1 MCSQGWET
9 LPPFSSPQKTHSIIF
24 LSWMSA
30 LSLLKRA
37 LSSGTI
43 SQELS
48 RKTQDTHNSL
58 LNSTTSSY
66 SVLSHRPFS
75 FSDSYL
81 VPTRLFIPYIQK
93 ENSLISWF
101 VVVPFHPLHYPDSQ
115 ALFTCNPS
123 LLLHFPFLR
132 LSMSISFC
140 TPLLYST
147 SNPALL
153 ELRRW
158 IYT

>member
-1 MCSQGWET
+1 MQPGMRNTASLFFSPEDPFHHIPFMDVSSFSTEKGFVFRYY
-9 LPPFSSPQKTHSIIF
+9 LPGTVQKNPRY
-24 LSWMSA
+24 LY
-30 LSLLKRA
+30 
-37 LSSGTI
+37 G
-43 SQELS
+43 
-48 RKTQDTHNSL
+48 L
-58 LNSTTSSY
+58 LNSPTSSY

-101 VVVPFHPLHYPDSQ
+101 VTVPFDPLHSPDSQ

-153 ELRRW
+153 KLRRW